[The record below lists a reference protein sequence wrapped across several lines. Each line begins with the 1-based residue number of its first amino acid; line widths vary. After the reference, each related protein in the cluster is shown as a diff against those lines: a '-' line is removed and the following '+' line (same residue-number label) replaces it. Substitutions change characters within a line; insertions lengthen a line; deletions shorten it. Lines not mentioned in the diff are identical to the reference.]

1 MQFSYRGK
9 DNRGVVQQGSLTAAN
24 PDAAASELM
33 RRGITPLSIREQ
45 EDTSSALDKL
55 NQLPLFRKAVT
66 LDELIVFCRQMH
78 ALTKAGIPLIRTMR
92 GLAET
97 TRSPVLAEVLEDI
110 TNRLEGGTTM
120 ATAMQ
125 AHPKV
130 FTELFIA
137 MIHVG
142 ENTGMLDDSFK
153 RLSEILEL
161 ERDTKRR
168 VKQALRYPTFVVI
181 ALLAALMVVNF
192 LVIPRFAS
200 VFAKLGADLPFL
212 TQVLV
217 GTSNFLLGYWPLML
231 FAVAAGAVLIRQ
243 WKRTE
248 QGRLMWDRYKLKL
261 PIIGPLLELIT
272 LSRFARNFATMLK
285 AGMPVTHAL
294 TVVADAT
301 DNAWIGRHIKD
312 MRLGIERGESLLRT
326 ARHSEMFTP
335 LILQMIAVGEE
346 TGSVDDMLNNVADFY
361 DEDVDYGLKRLAES
375 IEPILI
381 VAMGV
386 LVLILAL
393 GVFLPI
399 WDLGAAAMG
408 RG

>member
-9 DNRGVVQQGSLTAAN
+9 DQRGNVQNGTLAA
-24 PDAAASELM
+24 PSAEAAASELM
-33 RRGITPLSIREQ
+33 RRGITPLTIREQ
-45 EDTSSALDKL
+45 QVRASLADRL
-55 NQLPLFRKAVT
+55 NALPLLQKKVS

-97 TRSPVLAEVLEDI
+97 SRSPVLARVLEDV
-110 TNRLEGGTTM
+110 TSRLEGGTTM

-125 AHPKV
+125 AHPRV
-130 FTELFIA
+130 FSELFVA

-142 ENTGMLDDSFK
+142 ENTGMLDDAFK

-168 VKQALRYPTFVVI
+168 LKQAMRYPTFVVV
-181 ALLAALMVVNF
+181 ALLSALMVVNF
-192 LVIPRFAS
+192 LVIPKFAA
-200 VFAKLGADLPFL
+200 VFNKLGADLPFL

-217 GTSNFLLGYWPLML
+217 GTSDFLIGYWYLAL
-231 FAVAAGAVLIRQ
+231 FAVASAGLALRQ
-243 WKRTE
+243 WKQTE
-248 QGRLMWDRYKLKL
+248 AGRMTWDRYKMRT

-272 LSRFARNFATMLK
+272 LSRFARNLATMLT

-294 TVVADAT
+294 SVVSDAT
-301 DNAWIGRHIKD
+301 DNAWIASHIRD
-312 MRLGIERGESLLRT
+312 MRTGIERGETLLRT
-326 ARHSEMFTP
+326 ARNSEMFTP

-346 TGSVDDMLNNVADFY
+346 TGSVDEMLNNVADFY
-361 DEDVDYGLKRLAES
+361 DEDVDFGLKRLAES

-399 WDLGAAAMG
+399 WDLGAAALG
-408 RG
+408 QG

>member
-1 MQFSYRGK
+1 MQFRYRGT
-9 DNRGVVQQGSLTAAN
+9 DSQGIEQRGSLAATSA
-24 PDAAASELM
+24 DAVASDLLS
-33 RRGITPLSIREQ
+33 RGITPISIEAESETVSLGQRLEGL
-45 EDTSSALDKL
+45 ALF
-55 NQLPLFRKAVT
+55 QRKVT
-66 LDELIVFCRQMH
+66 LDEKIVFCRQMY

-97 TRSPVLAEVLEDI
+97 TRSKALAEVLQDV
-110 TNRLEGGTTM
+110 TDRLESGSNM
-120 ATAMQ
+120 ATAFQ

-130 FTELFIA
+130 FPDLFVA

-161 ERDTKRR
+161 ERDTRR
-168 VKQALRYPTFVVI
+168 RLKQAMRYPMFVVV
-181 ALLAALMVVNF
+181 ALLAALMVVNL
-192 LVIPRFAS
+192 LVIPKFAN
-200 VFAKLGADLPFL
+200 VFARLGADLPFL

-217 GTSNFLLGYWPLML
+217 GTSSFLINYWYLML
-231 FAVAAGAVLIRQ
+231 FAVAASALFIRQ
-243 WKRTE
+243 WLQTE
-248 QGRLMWDRYKLKL
+248 QGRLNWDRYKLRI
-261 PIIGPLLELIT
+261 PIIGPLLEMIT
-272 LSRFARNFATMLK
+272 LSRFSRNFASMLA

-294 TVVADAT
+294 SVVAEAT
-301 DNAWIGRHIKD
+301 DNAWIAGHIQG
-312 MRLGIERGESLLRT
+312 MREGIERGESLLRT
-326 ARHSEMFTP
+326 ARNSGMFTP
-335 LILQMIAVGEE
+335 LILQMVAVGEE

-361 DEDVDYGLKRLAES
+361 DEDVDFGLKRLAES

-381 VAMGV
+381 VAMSV

-399 WDLGAAAMG
+399 WDLGAASMG

>member
-9 DNRGVVQQGSLTAAN
+9 DNKGLLQRGSLAATSA
-24 PDAAASELM
+24 DAAASELL
-33 RRGITPLSIREQ
+33 RRGITPLAIEEQ
-45 EDTSSALDKL
+45 EETVSLSDRFERI
-55 NQLPLFRKAVT
+55 PLFRRKVT
-66 LDELIVFCRQMH
+66 LDEKIVFCRQMH

-97 TRSPVLAEVLEDI
+97 TRSKVLAEVLGDI
-110 TNRLEGGTTM
+110 TDRLESGSNM
-120 ATAMQ
+120 ATAFQ
-125 AHPKV
+125 AHPQV
-130 FTELFIA
+130 FSELFVA

-142 ENTGMLDDSFK
+142 ENTGMLDEAFR

-161 ERDTKRR
+161 ERDTRR
-168 VKQALRYPTFVVI
+168 RLKQAMRYPMFVVV
-181 ALLAALMVVNF
+181 ALFAALMVVNF
-192 LVIPRFAS
+192 LVIPKFSA
-200 VFAKLGADLPFL
+200 VFDKLGADLPFL

-217 GTSNFLLGYWPLML
+217 GTSNFLLNYWYVML
-231 FAVAAGAVLIRQ
+231 FALASGAVLLRQ
-243 WKRTE
+243 WVQTE
-248 QGRLMWDRYKLKL
+248 QGRLTWDRYKLRI

-272 LSRFARNFATMLK
+272 LSRFSRNFASMLA

-294 TVVADAT
+294 TVVSDAT
-301 DNAWIGRHIKD
+301 DNAWIAVHIRE
-312 MRLGIERGESLLRT
+312 MRQGIERGESLLRT
-326 ARHSEMFTP
+326 ARNSGMFTP

-346 TGSVDDMLNNVADFY
+346 TGAVDDMLNNVADFY
-361 DEDVDYGLKRLAES
+361 DEDVDFGLKRLAES

-381 VAMGV
+381 VAMGI

>member
-1 MQFSYRGK
+1 MQFNYRGK
-9 DNRGVVQQGSLTAAN
+9 DSRGIVQQGSLVAASAEAAAAN
-24 PDAAASELM
+24 LM
-33 RRGITPLSIREQ
+33 RQGITPLMIREQ
-45 EDTSSALDKL
+45 QEQASVIGWL
-55 NQLPLFRKAVT
+55 NNLPLFRKKVT

-97 TRSPVLAEVLEDI
+97 SRSPVLAEVLDDV
-110 TNRLEGGTTM
+110 TSRLEGGTTM

-125 AHPKV
+125 AHPKI
-130 FTELFIA
+130 FSELFIA

-142 ENTGMLDDSFK
+142 ENTGMLDDAFK
-153 RLSEILEL
+153 RLSDILEL

-168 VKQALRYPTFVVI
+168 LKQALRYPTFVVV

-192 LVIPRFAS
+192 LVIPKFAA
-200 VFAKLGADLPFL
+200 VFSKLGADLPFL

-217 GTSNFLLGYWPLML
+217 GTSNFLLSYWYIML
-231 FAVAAGAVLIRQ
+231 FGVAVTGLLIRQ
-243 WKRTE
+243 WKQTG
-248 QGRLMWDRYKLKL
+248 QGRLTWDRYKLRI
-261 PIIGPLLELIT
+261 PIIGPLIELIT
-272 LSRFARNFATMLK
+272 LSRFARNFATMLA

-301 DNAWIGRHIKD
+301 DNAWISTHIKE
-312 MRLGIERGESLLRT
+312 MRVSIERGESLLRA
-326 ARHSEMFTP
+326 ARTSEMFTP
-335 LILQMIAVGEE
+335 LILQMVAVGEE
-346 TGSVDDMLNNVADFY
+346 TGSVDDMLFNVADFY
-361 DEDVDYGLKRLAES
+361 DEDVDFGLKRLADS

>member
-9 DNRGVVQQGSLTAAN
+9 DHKGAVQQGAIDAVNADSAAG
-24 PDAAASELM
+24 ELM
-33 RRGITPLSIREQ
+33 RQGITPLQVHQMAE
-45 EDTSSALDKL
+45 TSSPLGKL
-55 NQLPLFRKAVT
+55 NALPIFRRKVT
-66 LDELIVFCRQMH
+66 LDELIVFCRQMY

-92 GLAET
+92 GLADT
-97 TRSPVLAEVLEDI
+97 TRSPVLAEVLNDI
-110 TNRLEGGTTM
+110 TDRLEGGLPM
-120 ATAMQ
+120 AAAMQ

-130 FTELFIA
+130 FSELFIA

-142 ENTGMLDDSFK
+142 ENTGQLDDAFK
-153 RLSEILEL
+153 RLSDILEL

-168 VKQALRYPTFVVI
+168 LKQAMRYPMFVMI

-192 LVIPRFAS
+192 LVIPKFTS

-217 GTSNFLLGYWPLML
+217 GTSNFLINYWFILL
-231 FAVAAGAVLIRQ
+231 FAVAAGSVLLRQ
-243 WKRTE
+243 WRNTE
-248 QGRLMWDRYKLKL
+248 SGRVTWDRYKLKM

-272 LSRFARNFATMLK
+272 LSRFARNFASMLA
-285 AGMPVTHAL
+285 AGMPVTRAL

-301 DNAWIGRHIKD
+301 DNAWIARHIRE
-312 MRLGIERGESLLRT
+312 MRYGIERGESLLRT
-326 ARHSEMFTP
+326 ARASDMFTP

-346 TGSVDDMLNNVADFY
+346 TGAVDEMLINVADFY

-399 WDLGAAAMG
+399 WDLGSAAMG

>member
-1 MQFSYRGK
+1 MQFTYRGK
-9 DNRGVVQQGSLTAAN
+9 DSRGAVQQGALGAPNA
-24 PDAAASELM
+24 DAAASDLM
-33 RRGITPLSIREQ
+33 RRGITPLSIREVQ
-45 EDTSSALDKL
+45 QSDSLSARLNKL
-55 NQLPLFRKAVT
+55 PIFRKKIS
-66 LDELIVFCRQMH
+66 LDELIVFCRQMY
-78 ALTKAGIPLIRTMR
+78 ALTRAGIPLIRTMR
-92 GLAET
+92 GLADT
-97 TRSPVLAEVLEDI
+97 TRSPELGEVLDDV
-110 TNRLEGGTTM
+110 TTRLEGGSTM

-130 FTELFIA
+130 FSDLFIA

-142 ENTGMLDDSFK
+142 ENTGQLDDAFK
-153 RLSEILEL
+153 RLSDILEL

-168 VKQALRYPTFVVI
+168 LSQALRYPTFVMI
-181 ALLAALMVVNF
+181 ALFGALMVVNF
-192 LVIPRFAS
+192 LVIPKFSA
-200 VFAKLGADLPFL
+200 VFSKLGADLPFL

-217 GTSNFLLGYWPLML
+217 GTSNFLLSYWYLML
-231 FAVAAGAVLIRQ
+231 AAMIAGAVAVKQ
-243 WKRTE
+243 WRKTE
-248 QGRLMWDRYKLKL
+248 QGELIWDRYKLKM
-261 PIIGPLLELIT
+261 PIIGPLVELIT
-272 LSRFARNFATMLK
+272 LSRFARNFASMLS
-285 AGMPVTHAL
+285 AGMPVTNAL

-301 DNAWIGRHIKD
+301 DNAWISKHIKD
-312 MRLGIERGESLLRT
+312 MRSGIERGESLLRT
-326 ARHSEMFTP
+326 ARQSNMFTP
-335 LILQMIAVGEE
+335 LILQMIAVSEE
-346 TGSVDDMLNNVADFY
+346 TGSVDEMLINVADFY

>member
-9 DNRGVVQQGSLTAAN
+9 DSRGAVQQGLLTAASAE
-24 PDAAASELM
+24 AAASELM
-33 RRGITPLSIREQ
+33 RRGITPLAIREQ
-45 EDTSSALDKL
+45 QEKKSSSLGKL
-55 NQLPLFRKAVT
+55 NLNIFADKVT
-66 LDELIVFCRQMH
+66 LDELIVFYRQMH
-78 ALTKAGIPLIRTMR
+78 ALTKAGIPLIRTLR

-97 TRSPVLAEVLEDI
+97 TRSPALAEVLEDVC
-110 TNRLEGGTTM
+110 NRLEGGTTM

-125 AHPKV
+125 AHPEV
-130 FTELFIA
+130 FSDLFVA

-142 ENTGMLDDSFK
+142 ENTGLLDDAFK

-168 VKQALRYPTFVVI
+168 VKQALRYPIFVIV

-192 LVIPRFAS
+192 LVIPKFAN
-200 VFAKLGADLPFL
+200 VFERMGADLPLL

-217 GTSNFLLGYWPLML
+217 GTSNFLLNYWYVML
-231 FAVAAGAVLIRQ
+231 FATAATAVLLRQ
-243 WKRTE
+243 WVQTE
-248 QGRLMWDRYKLKL
+248 KGRLVWDRYKLKL
-261 PIIGPLLELIT
+261 PVIGPLLQLIT
-272 LSRFARNFATMLK
+272 LSRFARNFATMLR
-285 AGMPVTHAL
+285 AGMPVTSAL
-294 TVVADAT
+294 SVVADAT
-301 DNAWIGRHIKD
+301 DNAWLASHFKD
-312 MRLGIERGESLLRT
+312 MRQGIERGDSLLRT
-326 ARHSEMFTP
+326 ARSSGMFNP

-381 VAMGV
+381 VVMGV

-399 WDLGAAAMG
+399 WDLGSAAMG

>member
-33 RRGITPLSIREQ
+33 RRGITPLTIREQ

-130 FTELFIA
+130 FSELFIA

-248 QGRLMWDRYKLKL
+248 KGRLMWDRYKLKL

-301 DNAWIGRHIKD
+301 DNAWIGSHIKD

>member
-1 MQFSYRGK
+1 MQFSYRGR
-9 DNRGVVQQGSLTAAN
+9 DNRGAVQQGLLAAAN
-24 PDAAASELM
+24 ADAAASELM
-33 RRGITPLSIREQ
+33 RRGITPLTIQEQ
-45 EDTSSALDKL
+45 AAKESLSDRFSK
-55 NQLPLFRKAVT
+55 LPLFRRAIT

-97 TRSPVLAEVLEDI
+97 SRSPELAEVLEDV
-110 TNRLEGGTTM
+110 TSRLEGGNTM

-125 AHPKV
+125 AHPRV
-130 FTELFIA
+130 FSDLFIA

-142 ENTGMLDDSFK
+142 ENTGMLDDAFK
-153 RLSEILEL
+153 RLSSILEL
-161 ERDTKRR
+161 ERDTRR
-168 VKQALRYPTFVVI
+168 RLKQAMRYPTFVMV

-192 LVIPRFAS
+192 LVIPKFAS
-200 VFAKLGADLPFL
+200 VFNKLGADLPFL
-212 TQVLV
+212 TQILV
-217 GTSNFLLGYWPLML
+217 GTSNFLLGYWYILL
-231 FAVAAGAVLIRQ
+231 FGLAAGGLLIRQ
-243 WKRTE
+243 WKQTE
-248 QGRLMWDRYKLKL
+248 QGRLTWDRYKLRI

-272 LSRFARNFATMLK
+272 LSRFARNFATMLS
-285 AGMPVTHAL
+285 AGMPVTQAL

-301 DNAWIGRHIKD
+301 DNAWIARHIKD

-326 ARHSEMFTP
+326 ARQSQMFTP

-361 DEDVDYGLKRLAES
+361 DEDVDYRLKRLAES

-381 VAMGV
+381 VAMGI

-399 WDLGAAAMG
+399 WDLGSAAMG

>member
-9 DNRGVVQQGSLTAAN
+9 DQRGNVQNGTLAAASAE
-24 PDAAASELM
+24 AAASELM
-33 RRGITPLSIREQ
+33 RRGITPLTIREQ
-45 EDTSSALDKL
+45 QVRASLADRL
-55 NQLPLFRKAVT
+55 NALPLLQKKVS

-97 TRSPVLAEVLEDI
+97 SRSPVLAGVLEDV
-110 TNRLEGGTTM
+110 TARLEGGTTM

-130 FTELFIA
+130 FSELFVA

-142 ENTGMLDDSFK
+142 ENTGMLDDAFK

-168 VKQALRYPTFVVI
+168 LKQAMRYPTFVVV
-181 ALLAALMVVNF
+181 ALLSALMVVNF
-192 LVIPRFAS
+192 LVIPKFAA
-200 VFAKLGADLPFL
+200 VFNKLGADLPFL

-217 GTSNFLLGYWPLML
+217 GTSDFLIGYWYLAL
-231 FAVAAGAVLIRQ
+231 FAVASAGLALRQ
-243 WKRTE
+243 WKQTE
-248 QGRLMWDRYKLKL
+248 AGRMTWDRYKMRT

-272 LSRFARNFATMLK
+272 LSRFARNLATMLT

-294 TVVADAT
+294 SVVSDAT
-301 DNAWIGRHIKD
+301 DNAWIASHIRD
-312 MRLGIERGESLLRT
+312 MRTGIERGETLLRT
-326 ARHSEMFTP
+326 ARNSEMFTP

-346 TGSVDDMLNNVADFY
+346 TGSVDEMLNNVADFY
-361 DEDVDYGLKRLAES
+361 DEDVDFGLKRLAES

-399 WDLGAAAMG
+399 WDLGAAALG
-408 RG
+408 QG

>member
-9 DNRGVVQQGSLTAAN
+9 DDRGILQQGSLVAAN
-24 PDAAASELM
+24 ADAAASELM
-33 RRGITPLSIREQ
+33 RRGITPLTIREQ
-45 EDTSSALDKL
+45 QEQASLVDRL
-55 NQLPLFRKAVT
+55 NNVPLFRKKVT
-66 LDELIVFCRQMH
+66 LDELIVFCRQMY

-92 GLAET
+92 GLADT
-97 TRSPVLAEVLEDI
+97 TRSPVLAEVLGDV
-110 TNRLEGGTTM
+110 TSRLEGGTTM

-125 AHPKV
+125 AHPEV
-130 FTELFIA
+130 FSELFIS

-142 ENTGMLDDSFK
+142 ENTGMLDDAFK

-168 VKQALRYPTFVVI
+168 LKQALRYPTFVVV

-192 LVIPRFAS
+192 LVIPKFAS
-200 VFAKLGADLPFL
+200 VFNKLGADLPFL

-217 GTSNFLLGYWPLML
+217 GTSNFLIGYWYVML
-231 FAVAAGAVLIRQ
+231 FAVAAGGLLLRQ
-243 WKRTE
+243 WRRTE
-248 QGRLMWDRYKLKL
+248 QGELTWDRYKLRM

-272 LSRFARNFATMLK
+272 LSRFARNFASMLA
-285 AGMPVTHAL
+285 AGMPVTTAL

-301 DNAWIGRHIKD
+301 DNAWISKHIKE
-312 MRLGIERGESLLRT
+312 MRMGIERGESLLRT
-326 ARHSEMFTP
+326 ARQSGMFTP

>member
-1 MQFSYRGK
+1 MQFRYRGK
-9 DNRGVVQQGSLTAAN
+9 DSAGTVRQGNLAAPTA
-24 PDAAASELM
+24 DAAAGELL
-33 RRGITPLSIREQ
+33 RQGITPLAIEEQ
-45 EDTSSALDKL
+45 QETTSLSDRFE
-55 NQLPLFRKAVT
+55 QIPLFRRRVT
-66 LDELIVFCRQMH
+66 LDELIVFCRQMY

-97 TRSPVLAEVLEDI
+97 TRSPALAETLDDVTD
-110 TNRLEGGTTM
+110 RLEGGANM

-130 FTELFIA
+130 FSDMFIA

-142 ENTGMLDDSFK
+142 ENTGMLDDAFK
-153 RLSEILEL
+153 RLSNILEL

-168 VKQALRYPTFVVI
+168 LKQAMRYPTFVVV

-192 LVIPRFAS
+192 LVIPKFSA
-200 VFAKLGADLPFL
+200 VFNKLGADLPFL

-217 GTSNFLLGYWPLML
+217 GTSNFLLNYWYIML
-231 FAVAAGAVLIRQ
+231 FAIAAAGLLIRQ
-243 WKRTE
+243 WKQTE
-248 QGRLMWDRYKLKL
+248 QGRQTWDRYKLRI

-272 LSRFARNFATMLK
+272 LSRFSRNFATMLA

-294 TVVADAT
+294 TVVSDAT
-301 DNAWIGRHIKD
+301 DNAWIAIHIREMRH
-312 MRLGIERGESLLRT
+312 GIERGESLLRT
-326 ARHSEMFTP
+326 ARHSGMFTP

-346 TGSVDDMLNNVADFY
+346 TGAVDEMLYNVADFY
-361 DEDVDYGLKRLAES
+361 DEDVDFGLKRLAES

>member
-33 RRGITPLSIREQ
+33 RRGITPLTIREQ

-130 FTELFIA
+130 FSELFIA

-217 GTSNFLLGYWPLML
+217 GTSDFLLGYWPLML

>member
-1 MQFSYRGK
+1 MEFTYRGK
-9 DNRGVVQQGSLTAAN
+9 DDRGSQQQGAIEAASA
-24 PDAAASELM
+24 DAAAMELM
-33 RRGITPLSIREQ
+33 RRGITPLQIQRKPE
-45 EDTSSALDKL
+45 SAAASL
-55 NQLPLFRKAVT
+55 NLAALPVFRRRIT
-66 LDELIVFCRQMH
+66 LDELLVFCRQMY
-78 ALTKAGIPLIRTMR
+78 ALTRAGIPLIRTMR

-97 TRSPVLAEVLEDI
+97 SRSPVMAEVLDDI
-110 TNRLEGGTTM
+110 TDRLEGGVPM

-130 FTELFIA
+130 FSELFIA

-142 ENTGMLDDSFK
+142 ENTGQLDDAFK
-153 RLSEILEL
+153 RLADILEL

-168 VKQALRYPTFVVI
+168 VKQALRYPTFVVV

-192 LVIPRFAS
+192 LVIPKFAS

-217 GTSNFLLGYWPLML
+217 GTSNFLLNYWYVLL
-231 FAVAAGAVLIRQ
+231 FALAAGAVLLRQ
-243 WKRTE
+243 WKNTE
-248 QGRLMWDRYKLKL
+248 QGRLTWDRYKLKL

-272 LSRFARNFATMLK
+272 LSRFARNFASMLA

-301 DNAWIGRHIKD
+301 DNAWIARHIRD
-312 MRLGIERGESLLRT
+312 MRLGIERGDSLLRT
-326 ARHSEMFTP
+326 ARASGMFTP

-346 TGSVDDMLNNVADFY
+346 TGSVDEMLINVADFY

-399 WDLGAAAMG
+399 WDLGSAAMG

>member
-1 MQFSYRGK
+1 MEFTYRGK
-9 DNRGVVQQGSLTAAN
+9 DSSGSQQQGALEASSA
-24 PDAAASELM
+24 DAAASELM
-33 RRGITPLSIREQ
+33 RRGITPLQITEKAP
-45 EDTSSALDKL
+45 SAGANFNLAAM
-55 NQLPLFRKAVT
+55 PIFRRKIT
-66 LDELIVFCRQMH
+66 LDELLVFCRQMH

-92 GLAET
+92 GLADT
-97 TRSPVLAEVLEDI
+97 TRSQVLSEVLDDI
-110 TNRLEGGTTM
+110 TDRLEGGVTM

-130 FTELFIA
+130 FSELFIA

-142 ENTGMLDDSFK
+142 ENTGQLDDAFK
-153 RLSEILEL
+153 RLGEILTL

-168 VKQALRYPTFVVI
+168 MKQALRYPTFVVV
-181 ALLAALMVVNF
+181 ALLGALMVVNF
-192 LVIPRFAS
+192 LVIPKFAS
-200 VFAKLGADLPFL
+200 VFDKLGADLPFL
-212 TQVLV
+212 TQILV
-217 GTSNFLLGYWPLML
+217 GTSNFLINYWWVLL
-231 FAVAAGAVLIRQ
+231 FVVAAAAVLLRQ
-243 WKRTE
+243 WKNTE
-248 QGRLMWDRYKLKL
+248 QGRLTWDRYKLKM

-272 LSRFARNFATMLK
+272 LSRFARNFASMLA

-294 TVVADAT
+294 TVVSDAT
-301 DNAWIGRHIKD
+301 DNAWIARHIRD
-312 MRLGIERGESLLRT
+312 MRMGIERGDSLLRT
-326 ARHSEMFTP
+326 ARASEMFTP

-346 TGSVDDMLNNVADFY
+346 TGAVDEMLVNVADFY
-361 DEDVDYGLKRLAES
+361 DEDVDYGLKQLAES

-399 WDLGAAAMG
+399 WDLGSAAMG

>member
-1 MQFSYRGK
+1 MQFRYRGK
-9 DNRGVVQQGSLTAAN
+9 DDRGTLQQGSLVAASA
-24 PDAAASELM
+24 DAAASELV
-33 RRGITPLSIREQ
+33 RRGITPLTIREQ
-45 EDTSSALDKL
+45 QEQASLVDRL
-55 NQLPLFRKAVT
+55 NKMPLFRKKVT
-66 LDELIVFCRQMH
+66 LDELIVFCRQMY

-92 GLAET
+92 GLADT
-97 TRSPVLAEVLEDI
+97 TRSPVLAEVLEDV
-110 TNRLEGGTTM
+110 TSRLEGGTTM

-125 AHPKV
+125 AHPDV
-130 FTELFIA
+130 FSELFIS

-142 ENTGMLDDSFK
+142 ENTGMLDDAFK

-168 VKQALRYPTFVVI
+168 LKHALRYPTFVVV

-192 LVIPRFAS
+192 LVIPKFAA
-200 VFAKLGADLPFL
+200 VFNKLGADLPFL

-217 GTSNFLLGYWPLML
+217 GTSNFLIGYWYVML
-231 FAVAAGAVLIRQ
+231 FVVAAGGLLLRQ

-248 QGRLMWDRYKLKL
+248 QGELTWDRYKLRM
-261 PIIGPLLELIT
+261 PVIGPLLELIT
-272 LSRFARNFATMLK
+272 LSRFARNFASMLA
-285 AGMPVTHAL
+285 AGMPVTTAL

-301 DNAWIGRHIKD
+301 DNAWISKHIKD

-326 ARHSEMFTP
+326 ARQSGMFTP

>member
-9 DNRGVVQQGSLTAAN
+9 DSRGAVQQGALAAPN
-24 PDAAASELM
+24 ADAAASDLM
-33 RRGITPLSIREQ
+33 RRGITPLSIQ
-45 EDTSSALDKL
+45 EVQQNNTLGDRLSKS
-55 NQLPLFRKAVT
+55 PLFRKKIA
-66 LDELIVFCRQMH
+66 LDELIVFCRQMY

-92 GLAET
+92 GLADT
-97 TRSPVLAEVLEDI
+97 TRSPELGEVLDDV
-110 TNRLEGGTTM
+110 TSRLEGGSTM

-130 FTELFIA
+130 FSDLFIA

-142 ENTGMLDDSFK
+142 ENTGQLDDAFK

-168 VKQALRYPTFVVI
+168 LKQALRYPTFVII
-181 ALLAALMVVNF
+181 ALFAALMVVNF
-192 LVIPRFAS
+192 LVIPKFSA
-200 VFAKLGADLPFL
+200 VFSKLGADLPFL

-217 GTSNFLLGYWPLML
+217 GTSNFLLTYWYFLL
-231 FAVAAGAVLIRQ
+231 GVVIAGTLALKQ
-243 WKRTE
+243 WKNTE
-248 QGRLMWDRYKLKL
+248 QGRLIWDRYKLKI
-261 PIIGPLLELIT
+261 PIIGPLVELIT
-272 LSRFARNFATMLK
+272 LSRFARNFASMLS
-285 AGMPVTHAL
+285 AGMPVTNAL

-301 DNAWIGRHIKD
+301 DNAWISKHIKD

-326 ARHSEMFTP
+326 ARNSNMFTP

-381 VAMGV
+381 VAMGI

>member
-9 DNRGVVQQGSLTAAN
+9 DNRGIAQQGSLNAAN
-24 PDAAASELM
+24 ADAAASELV
-33 RRGITPLSIREQ
+33 RRGITPLTIEEHEQ
-45 EDTSSALDKL
+45 KPSGLDKL
-55 NQLPLFRKAVT
+55 NNLAIFRKKVSV
-66 LDELIVFCRQMH
+66 DELIVFCRQMY

-97 TRSPVLAEVLEDI
+97 SRSPVLAEVLEDI
-110 TNRLEGGTTM
+110 TNRLEGGNTM

-130 FTELFIA
+130 FSELFIA

-142 ENTGMLDDSFK
+142 ENTGMLDVSFK

-200 VFAKLGADLPFL
+200 VFSRMGADLPFL

-217 GTSNFLLGYWPLML
+217 GTSNFLLGYWYIVL
-231 FAVAAGAVLIRQ
+231 FVVVAIGLVLRQ
-243 WKRTE
+243 WKKTE
-248 QGRLMWDRYKLKL
+248 NGREIWDRYKLKT
-261 PIIGPLLELIT
+261 PIIGPLLELIM
-272 LSRFARNFATMLK
+272 LSRFARNFATMLT

-301 DNAWIGRHIKD
+301 DNAWIARHIKD
-312 MRLGIERGESLLRT
+312 MRYGIERGESLLRT
-326 ARHSEMFTP
+326 ARNSKMFTP

>member
-33 RRGITPLSIREQ
+33 RRGITPLTIREQ
-45 EDTSSALDKL
+45 EDTSSALGKL

-130 FTELFIA
+130 FSELFIA

>member
-1 MQFSYRGK
+1 MQFNYRGK
-9 DNRGVVQQGSLTAAN
+9 DSQGGVQQGVLAASSA
-24 PDAAASELM
+24 DAAASDLM
-33 RRGITPLSIREQ
+33 RRGITPLSIRELQ
-45 EDTSSALDKL
+45 ESNSLGDRIAKS
-55 NQLPLFRKAVT
+55 PLFRKKIS
-66 LDELIVFCRQMH
+66 LDELIVFCRQMY

-92 GLAET
+92 GLADT
-97 TRSPVLAEVLEDI
+97 TRSPELGEVLDDV
-110 TNRLEGGTTM
+110 TTRLEGGATM
-120 ATAMQ
+120 AAAMQ

-130 FTELFIA
+130 FSDLFIA

-142 ENTGMLDDSFK
+142 ENTGQLDDAFK
-153 RLSEILEL
+153 RLSDILEL

-168 VKQALRYPTFVVI
+168 LSQAMRYPTFVLI
-181 ALLAALMVVNF
+181 ALFGALMVVNF
-192 LVIPRFAS
+192 FVIPKFSS
-200 VFAKLGADLPFL
+200 VFSKLGADLPFL

-217 GTSNFLLGYWPLML
+217 ATSNFLLAYWYVML
-231 FAVAAGAVLIRQ
+231 AFIVIGVTLLKQ
-243 WKRTE
+243 WKATT
-248 QGRLMWDRYKLKL
+248 QGRVTWDRYKLKM

-272 LSRFARNFATMLK
+272 LARFARNFASMLA
-285 AGMPVTHAL
+285 AGMPVTNAL

-301 DNAWIGRHIKD
+301 DNAWIAKHIKE
-312 MRLGIERGESLLRT
+312 MRYGIERGESLLRT
-326 ARHSEMFTP
+326 ARQSDMFTP

-346 TGSVDDMLNNVADFY
+346 TGSVDDMLISVADFY

-408 RG
+408 R

>member
-9 DNRGVVQQGSLTAAN
+9 DSRGAVQQGALVATS
-24 PDAAASELM
+24 PEAAASELM

-45 EDTSSALDKL
+45 DQSESLGERL
-55 NQLPLFRKAVT
+55 NKMPIFRKKIS
-66 LDELIVFCRQMH
+66 LDELIVFCRQMY

-92 GLAET
+92 GLADT
-97 TRSPVLAEVLEDI
+97 TRSQVLSEVLDDV
-110 TNRLEGGTTM
+110 TDRLEGGSTM
-120 ATAMQ
+120 AAAMQ

-130 FTELFIA
+130 FSELFIA

-142 ENTGMLDDSFK
+142 ENTGQLDDAFK
-153 RLSEILEL
+153 RLSDILEL

-168 VKQALRYPTFVVI
+168 LKQAMRYPMFVVI
-181 ALLAALMVVNF
+181 ALFAALMVVNF
-192 LVIPRFAS
+192 LVIPKFAA
-200 VFAKLGADLPFL
+200 VFNKLGADLPFL

-217 GTSNFLLGYWPLML
+217 GTSNFLLGYWYIVL
-231 FAVAAGAVLIRQ
+231 FGLAAAGLLLRQ
-243 WKRTE
+243 WKQTE
-248 QGRLMWDRYKLKL
+248 QGRLTWDRYKLKM
-261 PIIGPLLELIT
+261 PIIGPLMELIT
-272 LSRFARNFATMLK
+272 LSRFARNFASMQA
-285 AGMPVTHAL
+285 AGMPVTQAL
-294 TVVADAT
+294 TVVAEAT
-301 DNAWIGRHIKD
+301 DNAWISRHIKD
-312 MRLGIERGESLLRT
+312 MRAGIERGESLLRT
-326 ARHSEMFTP
+326 ARQSDMFTP

-346 TGSVDDMLNNVADFY
+346 TGSVDEMLVNVADFY

-381 VAMGV
+381 VAMGI

>member
-1 MQFSYRGK
+1 VFS
-9 DNRGVVQQGSLTAAN
+9 
-24 PDAAASELM
+24 
-33 RRGITPLSIREQ
+33 
-45 EDTSSALDKL
+45 
-55 NQLPLFRKAVT
+55 
-66 LDELIVFCRQMH
+66 
-78 ALTKAGIPLIRTMR
+78 
-92 GLAET
+92 
-97 TRSPVLAEVLEDI
+97 
-110 TNRLEGGTTM
+110 
-120 ATAMQ
+120 
-125 AHPKV
+125 
-130 FTELFIA
+130 ELFIA

-243 WKRTE
+243 WKQTDR
-248 QGRLMWDRYKLKL
+248 GRLMWDRYKLKL

-301 DNAWIGRHIKD
+301 DNAWIGSHIKD

-381 VAMGV
+381 VAMGI

>member
-9 DNRGVVQQGSLTAAN
+9 DSRGAVQQGFLKASSQEV
-24 PDAAASELM
+24 AASELM
-33 RRGITPLSIREQ
+33 RRGITPLTIKEAQQQQSVME
-45 EDTSSALDKL
+45 KL
-55 NQLPLFRKAVT
+55 NNLPLFRKNIT

-97 TRSPVLAEVLEDI
+97 TRSQQLADVLEDI

-130 FTELFIA
+130 FSELFIS

-142 ENTGMLDDSFK
+142 ENTGRLDNAFK

-168 VKQALRYPTFVVI
+168 VKQALRYPIFVIV
-181 ALLAALMVVNF
+181 ALFAALMVVNF

-200 VFAKLGADLPFL
+200 VFERMGADLPFL

-217 GTSNFLLGYWPLML
+217 GTSNFLLSYWHVMI
-231 FAVAAGAVLIRQ
+231 FAIAAAGILIRQ
-243 WKRTE
+243 WKNTE
-248 QGRLMWDRYKLKL
+248 KGRSTWDRYKLKM

-272 LSRFARNFATMLK
+272 LSRFARNFATMLT

-294 TVVADAT
+294 SIVADAT
-301 DNAWIGRHIKD
+301 DNAWIGEHIKE
-312 MRLGIERGESLLRT
+312 MRHGIERGESLLRT
-326 ARHSEMFTP
+326 ARNSGMFTP

-346 TGSVDDMLNNVADFY
+346 TGSVDDMLNNVSDFY
-361 DEDVDYGLKRLAES
+361 DEDVDFGLKRLAES

>member
-9 DNRGVVQQGSLTAAN
+9 DSSGSVQQGSLAATSAE
-24 PDAAASELM
+24 AAAAELM
-33 RRGITPLSIREQ
+33 RRGITPLTIQEQ
-45 EDTSSALDKL
+45 VESESVASRLGD
-55 NQLPLFRKAVT
+55 LPLFRKRVT

-97 TRSPVLAEVLEDI
+97 TRSPVLAEVLEDV
-110 TNRLEGGTTM
+110 TNRLEAGTTM
-120 ATAMQ
+120 AAAMQ

-130 FTELFIA
+130 FSDLFVA

-142 ENTGMLDDSFK
+142 ENTGMLDDAFR
-153 RLSEILEL
+153 RLSDILEL

-168 VKQALRYPTFVVI
+168 LKQAMRYPTFVIV

-192 LVIPRFAS
+192 LVIPKFAA
-200 VFAKLGADLPFL
+200 VFDKLGADLPFL

-217 GTSNFLLGYWPLML
+217 GTSDFLLGYWYVLL
-231 FAVAAGAVLIRQ
+231 FAVAAGALVVRQ
-243 WKRTE
+243 WQQTE
-248 QGRLMWDRYKLKL
+248 RGKLTWDRYKLRL
-261 PIIGPLLELIT
+261 PIIGSLLEMIT
-272 LSRFARNFATMLK
+272 LSRFARNFATMLA
-285 AGMPVTHAL
+285 AGMPVTRAL

-301 DNAWIGRHIKD
+301 DNAWIGAHIKD
-312 MRLGIERGESLLRT
+312 MRTGIEHGESLLRT
-326 ARHSEMFTP
+326 ASQSGMFTP

-346 TGSVDDMLNNVADFY
+346 TGSVDEMLNNVADFY

-381 VAMGV
+381 VAMGI

>member
-1 MQFSYRGK
+1 MQFSYRGR
-9 DNRGVVQQGSLTAAN
+9 DNRGAVQQGLLAAAN
-24 PDAAASELM
+24 ADAAASELM
-33 RRGITPLSIREQ
+33 RRGITPLTIQEQ
-45 EDTSSALDKL
+45 AAKDSLSDRFSK
-55 NQLPLFRKAVT
+55 LPLFRKAIT

-97 TRSPVLAEVLEDI
+97 SRSPELAEVLEDV
-110 TNRLEGGTTM
+110 TSRLEGGNTM

-125 AHPKV
+125 AHPRV
-130 FTELFIA
+130 FSDLFIA

-142 ENTGMLDDSFK
+142 ENTGMLDDAFK
-153 RLSEILEL
+153 RLSNILEL
-161 ERDTKRR
+161 ERDTRR
-168 VKQALRYPTFVVI
+168 RLKQAMRYPTFVMV

-192 LVIPRFAS
+192 LVIPKFAS
-200 VFAKLGADLPFL
+200 VFNKLGADLPFL
-212 TQVLV
+212 TQILV
-217 GTSNFLLGYWPLML
+217 GTSNFLLGYWYILL
-231 FAVAAGAVLIRQ
+231 FGLAAGGLLIRQ
-243 WKRTE
+243 WKQTE
-248 QGRLMWDRYKLKL
+248 QGRLTWDRYKLRI

-272 LSRFARNFATMLK
+272 LSRFARNFATMLS
-285 AGMPVTHAL
+285 AGMPVTQAL

-301 DNAWIGRHIKD
+301 DNAWIARHIKD

-326 ARHSEMFTP
+326 ARQSQMFTP

-381 VAMGV
+381 VAMGI

-399 WDLGAAAMG
+399 WDLGSAAMG

>member
-1 MQFSYRGK
+1 MQFRYRGK
-9 DNRGVVQQGSLTAAN
+9 DDRGILQQGSLVAAN
-24 PDAAASELM
+24 ADAAASELV
-33 RRGITPLSIREQ
+33 RRGITPLTIREQ
-45 EDTSSALDKL
+45 HEQASLIDRL
-55 NQLPLFRKAVT
+55 NKMPLFRKKVT
-66 LDELIVFCRQMH
+66 LDELIVFCRQMY

-92 GLAET
+92 GLADT
-97 TRSPVLAEVLEDI
+97 TRSPVLAEVLEDV
-110 TNRLEGGTTM
+110 TSRLEGGTTM

-125 AHPKV
+125 AHPEV
-130 FTELFIA
+130 FSELFIS

-142 ENTGMLDDSFK
+142 ENTGMLDDAFK

-168 VKQALRYPTFVVI
+168 LKQALRYPTFVVV

-192 LVIPRFAS
+192 LVIPKFAS
-200 VFAKLGADLPFL
+200 VFNKLGADLPFL

-217 GTSNFLLGYWPLML
+217 GTSNFLIGYWYVML
-231 FAVAAGAVLIRQ
+231 FVVAAGGLLLRQ
-243 WKRTE
+243 WRRTE
-248 QGRLMWDRYKLKL
+248 QGELTWDRYKLRM

-272 LSRFARNFATMLK
+272 LSRFARNFASMLA
-285 AGMPVTHAL
+285 AGMPVTTAL

-301 DNAWIGRHIKD
+301 DNAWISKHIKE
-312 MRLGIERGESLLRT
+312 MRMGIERGESLLRT
-326 ARHSEMFTP
+326 ARQSGMFTP

>member
-1 MQFSYRGK
+1 MQFNYRGK
-9 DNRGVVQQGSLTAAN
+9 DSQGGVQQGVLAASSA
-24 PDAAASELM
+24 DAAASDLM
-33 RRGITPLSIREQ
+33 RRGITPLSIRELQ
-45 EDTSSALDKL
+45 ESNSLGDRIAKS
-55 NQLPLFRKAVT
+55 PLFRKKIS
-66 LDELIVFCRQMH
+66 LDELIVFCRQMY

-92 GLAET
+92 GLADT
-97 TRSPVLAEVLEDI
+97 TRSPELGEVLDDV
-110 TNRLEGGTTM
+110 TTRLEGGATM
-120 ATAMQ
+120 AAAMQ

-130 FTELFIA
+130 FSDLFIA

-142 ENTGMLDDSFK
+142 ENTGQLDDAFK
-153 RLSEILEL
+153 RLSDILEL

-168 VKQALRYPTFVVI
+168 LSQAMRYPTFVLI
-181 ALLAALMVVNF
+181 ALFGALMVVNF
-192 LVIPRFAS
+192 FVIPKFSA
-200 VFAKLGADLPFL
+200 VFSKLGADLPFL

-217 GTSNFLLGYWPLML
+217 ATSSFLLAYWYVML
-231 FAVAAGAVLIRQ
+231 AFIVIGVILVKQ
-243 WKRTE
+243 WKATT
-248 QGRLMWDRYKLKL
+248 QGRVTWDRYKLKM
-261 PIIGPLLELIT
+261 PIIGPLLELIM
-272 LSRFARNFATMLK
+272 LSRFARNFASMLA
-285 AGMPVTHAL
+285 AGMPVTNAL

-301 DNAWIGRHIKD
+301 DNAWIAKHIKE
-312 MRLGIERGESLLRT
+312 MRYGIERGESLLRT
-326 ARHSEMFTP
+326 ARQSDMFTP

-346 TGSVDDMLNNVADFY
+346 TGSVDDMLISVADFY

-399 WDLGAAAMG
+399 WDLGAAATG

>member
-1 MQFSYRGK
+1 MY
-9 DNRGVVQQGSLTAAN
+9 
-24 PDAAASELM
+24 
-33 RRGITPLSIREQ
+33 
-45 EDTSSALDKL
+45 
-55 NQLPLFRKAVT
+55 
-66 LDELIVFCRQMH
+66 
-78 ALTKAGIPLIRTMR
+78 ALTRAGIPLIRTMR

-97 TRSPVLAEVLEDI
+97 TRSPALARVLDDV
-110 TNRLEGGTTM
+110 TSRLEGGTTM
-120 ATAMQ
+120 ATAMK
-125 AHPKV
+125 AHPAV
-130 FTELFIA
+130 FSDLFVA

-142 ENTGMLDDSFK
+142 ENTGMLDESFK
-153 RLSEILEL
+153 RLSDILEL
-161 ERDTKRR
+161 ERDTRR
-168 VKQALRYPTFVVI
+168 RLKQAMRYPTFVLV
-181 ALLAALMVVNF
+181 ALLAALMIVNF
-192 LVIPRFAS
+192 LVIPKFAA
-200 VFAKLGADLPFL
+200 VFDKLGADLPVL

-217 GTSNFLLGYWPLML
+217 GTSEFLLGYWYVVL
-231 FAVAAGAVLIRQ
+231 FAVAGAAVLVRQ
-243 WKRTE
+243 WLRTPG
-248 QGRLMWDRYKLKL
+248 GRLTWDRYKLRL
-261 PIIGPLLELIT
+261 PVMGNLLELIT
-272 LSRFARNFATMLK
+272 LSRFARNFATMLS
-285 AGMPVTHAL
+285 AGMPITHAL

-301 DNAWIGRHIKD
+301 DNAWIATHIKE

-326 ARHSEMFTP
+326 ARHSGMFTP

-346 TGSVDDMLNNVADFY
+346 TGAVDDMLNHVADFY

>member
-1 MQFSYRGK
+1 MQFNYRGK
-9 DNRGVVQQGSLTAAN
+9 DNRGVVQQGSLAAPN
-24 PDAAASELM
+24 VDAAANELM
-33 RRGITPLSIREQ
+33 RRGITPLVIREQ
-45 EDTSSALDKL
+45 EQKTSGMGAINNLGI
-55 NQLPLFRKAVT
+55 FRKKVT

-97 TRSPVLAEVLEDI
+97 TRSPELSDVLDDI
-110 TNRLEGGTTM
+110 TNRLEGGVTM
-120 ATAMQ
+120 ASAMQ

-130 FTELFIA
+130 FSELFIA

-168 VKQALRYPTFVVI
+168 VKQALRYPTFVLI
-181 ALLAALMVVNF
+181 ALFAALMVVNF

-200 VFAKLGADLPFL
+200 VFSKMGADLPFL

-217 GTSNFLLGYWPLML
+217 GTSNFLLSYWPFMI
-231 FAVAAGAVLIRQ
+231 FGTAAAGLLIRQ
-243 WKRTE
+243 WKQTDNG
-248 QGRLMWDRYKLKL
+248 QQVWDRYKLKM

-285 AGMPVTHAL
+285 AGMPVTQAL

-301 DNAWIGRHIKD
+301 DNAWISRHIKE
-312 MRLGIERGESLLRT
+312 MRYGIERGESLLRT
-326 ARHSEMFTP
+326 ARGSKMFTP

-346 TGSVDDMLNNVADFY
+346 TGSMDDMLNNVADFY

>member
-9 DNRGVVQQGSLTAAN
+9 DDRGILQQGSLVAAN
-24 PDAAASELM
+24 ADAAASELM
-33 RRGITPLSIREQ
+33 RRGITPLTIREQ
-45 EDTSSALDKL
+45 QDQASLGDRL
-55 NQLPLFRKAVT
+55 NGLVLFRKKVT

-97 TRSPVLAEVLEDI
+97 TRSPELARVLEDV
-110 TNRLEGGTTM
+110 TSRLEGGTTM

-130 FTELFIA
+130 FSELFVA

-142 ENTGMLDDSFK
+142 ENTGMLDDAFK

-168 VKQALRYPTFVVI
+168 LKQAMRYPTFVVV

-192 LVIPRFAS
+192 LVIPKFAS
-200 VFAKLGADLPFL
+200 VFDKLGADLPFL

-217 GTSNFLLGYWPLML
+217 GTSNFLLGYWYIVL
-231 FAVAAGAVLIRQ
+231 FAVAAIALLVRQ

-248 QGRLMWDRYKLKL
+248 QGRLTWDRFKLRM

-272 LSRFARNFATMLK
+272 LSRFARNFATMLS

-301 DNAWIGRHIKD
+301 DNAWIAKHIKE
-312 MRLGIERGESLLRT
+312 MRVGIERGESLLRT
-326 ARHSEMFTP
+326 ARQSQMFTP

-361 DEDVDYGLKRLAES
+361 DEDVDFGLKRLAES

>member
-9 DNRGVVQQGSLTAAN
+9 DSRGTVQQGALAA
-24 PDAAASELM
+24 PSPEAAASELM

-45 EDTSSALDKL
+45 EETESLGVRL
-55 NQLPLFRKAVT
+55 NRLPAFRKKVT
-66 LDELIVFCRQMH
+66 LDELIVFCRQMY
-78 ALTKAGIPLIRTMR
+78 ALTRAGIPLIRTMR
-92 GLAET
+92 GLADT
-97 TRSPVLAEVLEDI
+97 TRSQVLSEVLDDV
-110 TNRLEGGTTM
+110 TDRLEGGSTM

-130 FTELFIA
+130 FSELFVA

-142 ENTGMLDDSFK
+142 ENTGQLDDAFK
-153 RLSEILEL
+153 RLSDILEL

-168 VKQALRYPTFVVI
+168 LKQAMRYPMFVVI

-192 LVIPRFAS
+192 LVIPKFAS
-200 VFAKLGADLPFL
+200 VFNKLGADLPFL

-217 GTSNFLLGYWPLML
+217 GTSNFLLGYWYIVLFGIAASML
-231 FAVAAGAVLIRQ
+231 LLRQ
-243 WKRTE
+243 WKQTE
-248 QGRLMWDRYKLKL
+248 QGQLTWDRYKLKM

-272 LSRFARNFATMLK
+272 LSRFARNFASMLA

-301 DNAWIGRHIKD
+301 DNAWISKHIKE
-312 MRLGIERGESLLRT
+312 MRAGIERGESLLRT
-326 ARHSEMFTP
+326 ARQSDMFTP

-346 TGSVDDMLNNVADFY
+346 TGSVDDMLVNVADFY

>member
-1 MQFSYRGK
+1 MQFNYRGK
-9 DNRGVVQQGSLTAAN
+9 DNRGVVQQGSLAAPN
-24 PDAAASELM
+24 VDAAANELM
-33 RRGITPLSIREQ
+33 RRGITPLVIREQ
-45 EDTSSALDKL
+45 EQAPSGMAAINNLAI
-55 NQLPLFRKAVT
+55 FRKKIT

-97 TRSPVLAEVLEDI
+97 TRSPELSDVLDDI
-110 TNRLEGGTTM
+110 TNRLEGGVTM
-120 ATAMQ
+120 ASAMQ
-125 AHPKV
+125 SHPKV
-130 FTELFIA
+130 FSELFIA

-168 VKQALRYPTFVVI
+168 VKQALRYPTFVLV
-181 ALLAALMVVNF
+181 ALFAALMVVNF
-192 LVIPRFAS
+192 LVIPRFAA
-200 VFAKLGADLPFL
+200 VFSKMGADLPFL

-217 GTSNFLLGYWPLML
+217 GTSNFLLSYWPFMI
-231 FAVAAGAVLIRQ
+231 FGTAAAGLLIRQ
-243 WKRTE
+243 WKHTDNG
-248 QGRLMWDRYKLKL
+248 QQVWDRYKLKM
-261 PIIGPLLELIT
+261 PIIGPLLELII

-285 AGMPVTHAL
+285 AGMPITQAL

-301 DNAWIGRHIKD
+301 DNAWISRHIKE
-312 MRLGIERGESLLRT
+312 MRYGIERGESLLRT
-326 ARHSEMFTP
+326 ARASKMFTP

-346 TGSVDDMLNNVADFY
+346 TGSMDDMLNNVADFY

>member
-1 MQFSYRGK
+1 MLFRYRGK
-9 DNRGVVQQGSLTAAN
+9 DTSGTVQQGAIE
-24 PDAAASELM
+24 AASADSAAGELM
-33 RRGITPLSIREQ
+33 RRGITPLQVTEKVAS
-45 EDTSSALDKL
+45 TSSLDKL
-55 NQLPLFRKAVT
+55 NALPIFRRKVT
-66 LDELIVFCRQMH
+66 LDELIVFCRQMY

-92 GLAET
+92 GLADT
-97 TRSPVLAEVLEDI
+97 SRSPELGVVLTDI
-110 TNRLEGGTTM
+110 TDRLEGGVPM
-120 ATAMQ
+120 AAAMQ

-130 FTELFIA
+130 FSELFIA

-142 ENTGMLDDSFK
+142 ENTGQLDDAFK
-153 RLSEILEL
+153 RLSSILEL

-168 VKQALRYPTFVVI
+168 LSQAMRYPTFVMI

-192 LVIPRFAS
+192 LVIPKFSA

-217 GTSNFLLGYWPLML
+217 ATSNFLIGYWYVLL
-231 FAVAAGAVLIRQ
+231 FAVAAGAVMLRQ
-243 WKRTE
+243 WKNTE
-248 QGRLMWDRYKLKL
+248 AGRETWDRYKLRM

-272 LSRFARNFATMLK
+272 MSRFARNFASMLA
-285 AGMPVTHAL
+285 AGMPVTRAL

-301 DNAWIGRHIKD
+301 DNAWISKHIRE
-312 MRLGIERGESLLRT
+312 MRQGIERGDSLLRT
-326 ARHSEMFTP
+326 ARGSMMFTP

-346 TGSVDDMLNNVADFY
+346 TGAVDEMLVNVADFY